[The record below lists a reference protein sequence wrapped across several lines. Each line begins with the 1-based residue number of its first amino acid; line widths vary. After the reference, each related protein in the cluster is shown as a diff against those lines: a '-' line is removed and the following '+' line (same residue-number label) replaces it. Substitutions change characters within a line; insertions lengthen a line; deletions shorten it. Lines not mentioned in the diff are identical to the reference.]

1 MCLTGFVQVTIIV
14 ALALKSSINF
24 PTQKANECNVERS
37 FITLVVILQFVFK
50 SGSTYFIASPLTVGA
65 INARTNIN
73 GDLKQLKNE
82 EASKEWNLDQEKF
95 IFIAALYIIYK
106 NQNHLS
112 CCWCSINIAKWACWS
127 ENFVFVQKRCEEA
140 HEALTVYI
148 M

>member
-37 FITLVVILQFVFK
+37 FITLVVVVVILQFVFK

-82 EASKEWNLDQEKF
+82 EASKE
-95 IFIAALYIIYK
+95 
-106 NQNHLS
+106 
-112 CCWCSINIAKWACWS
+112 
-127 ENFVFVQKRCEEA
+127 
-140 HEALTVYI
+140 
-148 M
+148 